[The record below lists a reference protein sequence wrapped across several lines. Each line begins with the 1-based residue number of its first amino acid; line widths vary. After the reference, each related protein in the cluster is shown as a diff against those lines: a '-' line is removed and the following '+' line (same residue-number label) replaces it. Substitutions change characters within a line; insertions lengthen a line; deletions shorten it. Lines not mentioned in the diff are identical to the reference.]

1 MIEKVSLLERVEA
14 THDLLTIP
22 DTLAEVLD
30 AVSQDECAPDQ
41 LAAIIRKDPSLTAK
55 VLRMANS
62 SFYMRGT
69 RIRTVQHGIRVLGA
83 NAIKCIALSVSIFQ
97 PPNKDSNLD
106 PEVIRSFFF
115 HCVGV
120 GLLAKKIA
128 QHTKLAIAEEA
139 FVAGLLHDLG
149 ELLILNACPDI
160 YQQIR
165 KESDLG
171 EDIVEVE
178 RRYFDVDHA
187 ELGSV
192 MANRWRLPE
201 ELQAVIRS
209 HHHMEVGPNTDR
221 MLAIVR
227 LSDIMARN
235 IQAPNLRVME
245 RNRGLV
251 GELRDLL
258 GLDQQF
264 MDSLAFL
271 MLDETITIAGSFGM
285 DVGDPTELLN
295 RANRELCKSY
305 LMIENL
311 FRERSELSGKLL
323 EEERMAG
330 MIRSKNIAIATLSHY
345 LNNVATAISGRV
357 QLMQMSLA
365 SGELIDNSGKIP
377 NSLLVIE
384 RSITKVLAVLAEL
397 KSLSRFDTED
407 FYNDSDAI
415 NIDERIKERME
426 AIERSSVLQQV

>member
-1 MIEKVSLLERVEA
+1 MIEKICLLEKVEA

-22 DTLAEVLD
+22 DTLAEVLEAVAQDD
-30 AVSQDECAPDQ
+30 ASPDH
-41 LAAIIRKDPSLTAK
+41 LAEIIRKDPSLTAK
-55 VLRMANS
+55 VLKMANS
-62 SFYMRGT
+62 SFYTRGSE
-69 RIRTVQHGIRVLGA
+69 IRTVHQGIRVLGG

-97 PPNKDSNLD
+97 PPGKDSEID
-106 PEVIRSFFF
+106 PETIRSFFF

-128 QHTKLAIAEEA
+128 EFTRLVNPEEA

-149 ELLILNACPDI
+149 ELFIINACPDI
-160 YQQIR
+160 YVRIR
-165 KESDLG
+165 EECESG
-171 EDIVEVE
+171 EDVIEIE
-178 RRYFDVDHA
+178 RQYFDVDHA

-192 MANRWRLPE
+192 IAQRWHMPE
-201 ELQAVIRS
+201 HLQTVIRS
-209 HHHMEVGPNTDR
+209 HHHMEVCPDTDR

-227 LSDIMARN
+227 LSDILARN

-245 RNRGLV
+245 RNRSLV
-251 GELRDLL
+251 EQLRDLL
-258 GLDQQF
+258 GLEQQF

-271 MLDETITIAGSFGM
+271 MLDETIRIASNFGI
-285 DVGDPTELLN
+285 DVGNPAELLN

-311 FRERSELSGKLL
+311 FKERSELSGKLL
-323 EEERMAG
+323 EEERTAG

-357 QLMQMSLA
+357 QLMQMSLD
-365 SGELIDNSGKIP
+365 SGELIDKTGKTP
-377 NSLLVIE
+377 NALEVIE

-397 KSLSRFDTED
+397 KSLSRFDKES

-426 AIERSSVLQQV
+426 AIERSGVAP

>member
-1 MIEKVSLLERVEA
+1 MTEKISLLERVEA

-22 DTLAEVLD
+22 DTLAEVLE
-30 AVSQDECAPDQ
+30 AVSQDDCSPDD
-41 LAAIIRKDPSLTAK
+41 LADIIRRDPSLTAK
-55 VLRMANS
+55 VLKMSNS
-62 SFYMRGT
+62 SFYTRGSE
-69 RIRTVQHGIRVLGA
+69 IRTVQQGIRVLGA
-83 NAIKCIALSVSIFQ
+83 NAIKCIALSVTIFQ
-97 PPNKDSNLD
+97 PPNPESGLD
-106 PEVIRSFFF
+106 QESIRAFFF

-128 QHTKLAIAEEA
+128 QQTKLVNPEEA

-149 ELLILNACPDI
+149 ELFILNACPDV
-160 YQQIR
+160 YQRVR
-165 KESDLG
+165 KESDAG
-171 EDIVEVE
+171 EDIIEVE
-178 RRYFDVDHA
+178 RRFFDVDHA

-192 MANRWRLPE
+192 IANRWRLPE
-201 ELQAVIRS
+201 SLQTVIRS
-209 HHHMEVGPNTDR
+209 HHRVDVTPETDR

-245 RNRGLV
+245 RNRSLV
-251 GELRDLL
+251 EQLRELL
-258 GLDQQF
+258 GLEQHF

-271 MLDETITIAGSFGM
+271 MLDETITIAGSFGI
-285 DVGDPTELLN
+285 DVGNPAELLN

-311 FRERSELSGKLL
+311 FKERSELSGKLL
-323 EEERMAG
+323 EEERIAG
-330 MIRSKNIAIATLSHY
+330 MMRSKNIAIATLSHY

-357 QLMQMSLA
+357 QLMQMMLANGDLVDNGGKMPGSL
-365 SGELIDNSGKIP
+365 E
-377 NSLLVIE
+377 VIE

-426 AIERSSVLQQV
+426 AIERSSMRV